1 VTGARKLFPL
11 VGALPLTGV
20 IAGASLALQTS
31 LNAPPAGSGVAAAAV
46 ASLERLS
53 TVTTLETLP
62 GGTVVRATCSYRHH
76 VDHLRVGDRFTTEI
90 RGGRL
95 LDFSGGRPTPADIVE
110 AELAVCPGFAVDE
123 LSHRLRLGLPTLRR
137 RVVLGGHERAY
148 IVRIH
153 GPAPF
158 VDLTLA
164 RPTLG
169 LLRADVVSRS
179 GRAAAAVVN
188 TTVRANPSLRPVKP
202 AKFLRVAEKTL
213 GRTHRVFWNPRLGW
227 YDERVAKAY
236 HPRKPLAHLWSAFPL
251 FEALDAV
258 ALADP
263 TAANRNAVAAF
274 ARGAE
279 RYYDPNL
286 SPVGGYTWYPGIT
299 NPRQHAFFDD
309 DGWWELSYL
318 DAYRAT
324 GDPRDLVGAERAFR
338 FIEEA
343 GWDPRWGGTW
353 WETLHKHKTSE
364 PLAAEIYTGL
374 GLYLITNDRSY
385 LETALKWLSWANLH
399 SWNAEAKLYDRSPT
413 DTTVLDYVE
422 GMMIG
427 AQLELC
433 EIRGVTGPC
442 TAAEKLA
449 KASLAAFPPEANW
462 TPAADAVYLRFLL
475 ALYEQDG
482 NRTWYDVVYSNA
494 RRALALAR
502 SSDHLFFKRWDGT
515 PFPARE
521 LQPDAATLSL
531 FAWLGG
537 VHSGTA

>member
-1 VTGARKLFPL
+1 MPSVRRLIPLLGAI
-11 VGALPLTGV
+11 PLTGA
-20 IAGASLALQTS
+20 IAGASLALQSS
-31 LNAPPAGSGVAAAAV
+31 LNGPPPGSGVAAAAV
-46 ASLERLS
+46 ATLERLG

-62 GGTVVRATCSYRHH
+62 GGQTLRATCSDRHH
-76 VDHLRVGDRFTTEI
+76 VDHLRVGDRFTTAI
-90 RGGRL
+90 RGGRFIG
-95 LDFSGGRPTPADIVE
+95 FSGVRPTPVDIVE

-123 LSHRLRLGLPTLRR
+123 LSHRLRLGLATLRR
-137 RVVLGGHERAY
+137 RVVLGDGQPAY

-153 GPAPF
+153 GPAPV

-164 RPTLG
+164 RPTLR

-179 GRAAAAVVN
+179 GRAAASVVN
-188 TTVRANPSLRPVKP
+188 TTLRADATLRPVSP
-202 AKFLRVAEKTL
+202 PKFLQIAENTL
-213 GRTHRVFWNPRLGW
+213 ARTRRVFWNARLGW
-227 YDERVAKAY
+227 YDERVAKRW
-236 HPRKPLAHLWSAFPL
+236 HPQQPLAHLWSAFPL

-263 TAANRNAVAAF
+263 TAANRNAVTTF

-286 SPVGGYTWYPGIT
+286 SPVGGFTWYPGMT

-309 DGWWELSYL
+309 NGWWEMSYL

-324 GDPRDLVGAERAFR
+324 GDPRDLVDAERGFR

-353 WETLHKHKTSE
+353 WETLHEHKTSE

-374 GLYLITNDRSY
+374 GLYQLTGERSY
-385 LETALKWLSWANLH
+385 LETALRWLRWASLH
-399 SWNAEAKLYDRSPT
+399 SWNAQAKLYDRSPT

-433 EIRGVTGPC
+433 EIRDVTGPC

-449 KASLAAFPPEANW
+449 HASLAAFPPEANW

-475 ALYEQDG
+475 DLYEQDG

-502 SSDHLFFKRWDGT
+502 SSDNLFFKRWDGT

-537 VHSGTA
+537 LNA

>member
-1 VTGARKLFPL
+1 VVRRAGREGLASAEAARAPL
-11 VGALPLTGV
+11 VGVPALR
-20 IAGASLALQTS
+20 GA
-31 LNAPPAGSGVAAAAV
+31 
-46 ASLERLS
+46 
-53 TVTTLETLP
+53 
-62 GGTVVRATCSYRHH
+62 
-76 VDHLRVGDRFTTEI
+76 
-90 RGGRL
+90 
-95 LDFSGGRPTPADIVE
+95 
-110 AELAVCPGFAVDE
+110 
-123 LSHRLRLGLPTLRR
+123 RR
-137 RVVLGGHERAY
+137 
-148 IVRIH
+148 
-153 GPAPF
+153 
-158 VDLTLA
+158 
-164 RPTLG
+164 
-169 LLRADVVSRS
+169 
-179 GRAAAAVVN
+179 
-188 TTVRANPSLRPVKP
+188 
-202 AKFLRVAEKTL
+202 
-213 GRTHRVFWNPRLGW
+213 GRTHRPDGRQPR
-227 YDERVAKAY
+227 
-236 HPRKPLAHLWSAFPL
+236 
-251 FEALDAV
+251 
-258 ALADP
+258 
-263 TAANRNAVAAF
+263 
-274 ARGAE
+274 RGQRIRTRRE
-279 RYYDPNL
+279 RYFDPNL

-324 GDPRDLVGAERAFR
+324 GDPGDLADAERAFR

-353 WETLHKHKTSE
+353 WETLHEHKTSE

-374 GLYLITNDRSY
+374 GLYLVTNDRSY
-385 LETALKWLSWANLH
+385 LETALKWLRWANLH

-433 EIRGVTGPC
+433 EIRGITGPC

-462 TPAADAVYLRFLL
+462 TPASDAVYLRFLL

-494 RRALALAR
+494 RRALALTR

-521 LQPDAATLSL
+521 LQPDAATLSV

>member
-1 VTGARKLFPL
+1 MTGARALIPL
-11 VGALPLTGV
+11 LGALPLTGV

-46 ASLERLS
+46 ASLERLG

-62 GGTVVRATCSYRHH
+62 GGQTLRATCSYRHH
-76 VDHLRVGDRFTTEI
+76 VDHLRVGNRFTTAI
-90 RGGRL
+90 RGGRFIS
-95 LDFSGGRPTPADIVE
+95 FSGARPTPVDIVE
-110 AELAVCPGFAVDE
+110 AELAVCPGFAVAE

-137 RVVLGGHERAY
+137 SVLLGDHEPAY

-153 GPAPF
+153 GPAPL

-164 RPTLG
+164 RPTLR

-179 GRAAAAVVN
+179 GRATAAVVD
-188 TTVRANPSLRPVKP
+188 TTVRADPALPPVGS
-202 AKFLRVAEKTL
+202 AKFLQIAEKSLALT
-213 GRTHRVFWNPRLGW
+213 RRVFWNPRLGW
-227 YDERVAKAY
+227 YDERVAKAW
-236 HPRKPLAHLWSAFPL
+236 HPQQPLAHLWSTFPL

-263 TAANRNAVAAF
+263 TAANRDAVRAF

-286 SPVGGYTWYPGIT
+286 SPVGGFTWYPGLT
-299 NPRQHAFFDD
+299 NRRQHAFFDD
-309 DGWWELSYL
+309 NGWWELSYL

-324 GDPRDLVGAERAFR
+324 GDRRDLVDAERAFR

-343 GWDPRWGGTW
+343 GWDPRSGGTW
-353 WETLHKHKTSE
+353 WESLHRHKTSE

-374 GLYLITNDRSY
+374 GLYRITHDASY
-385 LETALKWLSWANLH
+385 LDTSLNWLRWANLH
-399 SWNAEAKLYDRSPT
+399 SWSAPAKLYDRSPT

-442 TAAEKLA
+442 TAAERVA
-449 KASLAAFPPEANW
+449 RASLAAFPPQANW

-475 ALYEQDG
+475 DLYEQDG
-482 NRTWYDVVYSNA
+482 NRTWYDIVYSNA
-494 RRALALAR
+494 RRALSLAR

-537 VHSGTA
+537 LQSGTA